1 MVRADQP
8 LYFDEVDVGDAWSSP
23 GRTITET
30 DVVNFAGMTGDYNPL
45 HVDHEFARSTPF
57 GRPIAHGL
65 LGMAFAAGLG
75 SSSPSMQTAAF
86 VRIVDWKFLKPLF
99 IGDTIRVETEIVAME
114 PHGRKR
120 GLITWRRR
128 IVNQH
133 GDVLQEGTAETL
145 VLYASSRRLVP
156 R

>member
-1 MVRADQP
+1 MVHADRP
-8 LYFDEVDVGDAWSSP
+8 LFFDEVDVGDAWRSP

-75 SSSPSMQTAAF
+75 SASPSMQTAAF
-86 VRIVDWKFLKPLF
+86 VRIVDWKFLKPIF
-99 IGDTIRVETEIVAME
+99 VGDTIVIETEIAAMQ

>member
-1 MVRADQP
+1 MVHTDRP
-8 LYFDEVDVGDAWSSP
+8 LYFDEVDVGDTWSSP

-45 HVDHEFARSTPF
+45 HVDHEFARATPF

-75 SSSPSMQTAAF
+75 SCSPAMQTCAF
-86 VRIVDWKFLKPLF
+86 VRIVDWKFLKPIF
-99 IGDTIRVETEIVAME
+99 IGDTIHVETEIAAME

-133 GDVLQEGTAETL
+133 GVVLQEGTAE
-145 VLYASSRRLVP
+145 
-156 R
+156 

>member
-45 HVDHEFARSTPF
+45 HVDHEFARATPF

-75 SSSPSMQTAAF
+75 SASPSMQTAAF